1 MTNRRQ
7 GLKPLTG
14 FSYLVLHTSYFR
26 LSLPQ
31 IFEFMLQLA
40 FIRQNRD
47 LVKERLAVKNF
58 ANLELV
64 DEIIALDE
72 QRRKKQIENDELAG
86 RVNAASKEIGML
98 MGKGQK
104 EEADQKKTE
113 VSQYKESSKQ
123 IAEQLTSLEQQV
135 NELLIRLPNLPSTL
149 VPVGKTPDDNVN
161 VKESGA
167 DPVLPAN
174 AQPHWELIKQYDI
187 VNFELGVKITGSGFP
202 VYKGKGAKLQR
213 ALISY
218 FLDYNTAAGYT
229 EYIPPYMVNE
239 ASAYGTGQLPD
250 KEGQMYHMQEDNFFM
265 IPTAEVPVTN
275 IYRDEIVKENE
286 LPIKMTAYTPCF
298 RREAGSFGA
307 DVRGLNR
314 VHQFDKVEIIQLVHP
329 DKSYEVL
336 DEMVAHVEKL
346 LQNLGLKYR
355 ILRLCG
361 GDMSFTSALTYD
373 FEVWSAAQKKWL
385 ECSSVSNF
393 ENYQTNRMKVRY
405 KDENGKMQ
413 LVHSL
418 NGSSLALPRILASL
432 LENNQTENGIK
443 IPEVLHSYFGAD
455 ILN

>member
-1 MTNRRQ
+1 
-7 GLKPLTG
+7 
-14 FSYLVLHTSYFR
+14 
-26 LSLPQ
+26 
-31 IFEFMLQLA
+31 MLQLA
-40 FIRQNRD
+40 FIRQNRE

-64 DEIIALDE
+64 DEIIAVDE
-72 QRRKKQIENDELAG
+72 QRRKKQLENDDLAAK
-86 RVNAASKEIGML
+86 VNAASKEIGML

-104 EEADQKKTE
+104 AEAEQKKTE
-113 VSQYKESSKQ
+113 VTQYKESSKQ
-123 IAEQLTSLEQQV
+123 IADELSLLEKQV
-135 NELLIRLPNLPSTL
+135 NELLVRLPNLPSAL
-149 VPVGKTPDDNVN
+149 VPVGKTPEDNVN
-161 VKESGA
+161 VKEAGA

-174 AQPHWELIKQYDI
+174 AVPHWDLIKQYDI

-250 KEGQMYHMQEDNFFM
+250 KEGQMYHMQEDNFYM

-275 IYRDEIVKENE
+275 IYRDEIVKESE

-361 GDMSFTSALTYD
+361 GDMGFTSALTYD

-393 ENYQTNRMKVRY
+393 ENYQTNRMKVRF

-418 NGSSLALPRILASL
+418 NGSSLALPRILAAL

-443 IPEVLHSYFGAD
+443 IPEVLQSYFGKD